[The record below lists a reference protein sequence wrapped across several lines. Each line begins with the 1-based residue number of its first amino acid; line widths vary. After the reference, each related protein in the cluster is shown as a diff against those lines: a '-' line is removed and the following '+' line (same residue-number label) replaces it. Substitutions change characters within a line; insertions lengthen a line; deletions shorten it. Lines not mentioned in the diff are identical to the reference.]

1 MFTSS
6 DRKAISSC
14 ISKADAVKKDL
25 ITANSKVSTLDSR
38 VNTLTS
44 RVNTAVSKISSAS
57 STAVGAKAR
66 ADEAMSTAVGAKERA
81 DEAMSTTVGVKERA
95 DEAME
100 GVMGLRSDRDGLSN
114 TLNSTMKFLDEV
126 AANVNDNLPAMKT
139 SIQNLQ
145 NDMNA
150 IKLSVLVQTCSELG
164 TQQGDLR
171 LYTSEECDAM
181 NGDYRQSGECIKKEG
196 GSFSYD
202 CGMLYKGKNVGSKK
216 VNTTAV
222 KNNKGMEYGT
232 GMEYGEVQQTNKRK
246 NNINIIHDDGG
257 REENREEPTYKPTY
271 KKNNSNY
278 PANSFNTSKPFN
290 WSKEPGGQSDV
301 IGTAFRVAAKMGL
314 RASIVSSTK
323 ESGWSLPIGSEY
335 EYMDALD
342 AADNMFIQFLGNNSS
357 PGEAAREAARE
368 ADQTEYRMRVLSAS
382 LEAAHR
388 LGLGSKNVNQTS
400 KGWSLPLGQYSPTE
414 AIAADN
420 AFQQTI
426 AGAATPFRPTE
437 QEGRAAA
444 DAAQFIAR
452 LRKIAFEMGLGLK
465 SNGVLAYHGY
475 SLPLG
480 QYYSPTAATAAD
492 LKFKEVY
499 SAGASP
505 ADAAAAA
512 LLKAKALEPQTK
524 VNALEPQTKVNALE
538 PQTKVNAL
546 EPQTS
551 GPVAANAKAASGANA
566 AAKDR
571 WGAWTGT
578 LFNRLG
584 GRRKRTTRG
593 KSRRRGTRRSRR

>member
-6 DRKAISSC
+6 DRRALNSAIAEAAAARKDASMANSRISSLNSTVSSLSSTVSTANSRLSTLH
-14 ISKADAVKKDL
+14 SKADTASAEAKEARSAANAV
-25 ITANSKVSTLDSR
+25 TSR
-38 VNTLTS
+38 VNTLSSTVSSLNS
-44 RVNTAVSKISSAS
+44 RVNTDLSKINSAW
-57 STAVGAKAR
+57 STAVGAKAQ
-66 ADEAMSTAVGAKERA
+66 ADKAMQGVVDLRNDRNG
-81 DEAMSTTVGVKERA
+81 MSE
-95 DEAME
+95 
-100 GVMGLRSDRDGLSN
+100 

-126 AANVNDNLPAMKT
+126 AANVNNTLPGMNV
-139 SIQNLQ
+139 SIKNLQ
-145 NDMNA
+145 TDMNA
-150 IKLSVLVQTCSELG
+150 IKLSMLVQTCGDMG

-171 LYTSEECDAM
+171 LYTSEECNAM
-181 NGDYRQSGECIKKEG
+181 NGIYQKSGECNKKEG

-202 CGMLYKGKNVGSKK
+202 CGMLYKGKNVGTKS
-216 VNTTAV
+216 VNTNAV
-222 KNNKGMEYGT
+222 ANNT
-232 GMEYGEVQQTNKRK
+232 GMET
-246 NNINIIHDDGG
+246 
-257 REENREEPTYKPTY
+257 
-271 KKNNSNY
+271 
-278 PANSFNTSKPFN
+278 FNWVKEPFN
-290 WSKEPGGQSDV
+290 WSKEPGGNSDI

-342 AADNMFIQFLGNNSS
+342 AADNMFIQFLGNNLS
-357 PGEAAREAARE
+357 PGEAAREAATAAAE
-368 ADQTEYRMRVLSAS
+368 TEYRMRVLSAS

-388 LGLGSKNVNQTS
+388 LGLGSKKVNQTS
-400 KGWSLPLGQYSPTE
+400 TGWSLPLGQYSPTE

-480 QYYSPTAATAAD
+480 KYSPTAAIAAD
-492 LKFKEVY
+492 LKFKEAY
-499 SAGASP
+499 LAGASP

-512 LLKAKALEPQTK
+512 LLKAK
-524 VNALEPQTKVNALE
+524 ALEPQTKVNALE